1 MTAAV
6 QNPSQSLSN
15 SNQQIFRRVTVLQYC
30 MPFSSHFMRP
40 PQLGRYLSIWKGKIW
55 RAIWPFPKGSLPIAG
70 QAGLWPLTSGVH
82 PITAAG
88 HLFQTYLPDN
98 KSLTQF
104 WGQRERDWWNGAIWA
119 LLCPVHIYRCP
130 HCNAMVSLHAQEEK
144 EHTAVLSGTCG
155 VQNAVITNSGRPI
168 YVTRPAASWW
178 TPAYCLPLL
187 PPSSHRSCPA
197 SALLLYNQPSRAQHL
212 LF

>member
-1 MTAAV
+1 MEW
-6 QNPSQSLSN
+6 SN
-15 SNQQIFRRVTVLQYC
+15 
-30 MPFSSHFMRP
+30 
-40 PQLGRYLSIWKGKIW
+40 LGS
-55 RAIWPFPKGSLPIAG
+55 ALPC
-70 QAGLWPLTSGVH
+70 P
-82 PITAAG
+82 
-88 HLFQTYLPDN
+88 HL
-98 KSLTQF
+98 
-104 WGQRERDWWNGAIWA
+104 
-119 LLCPVHIYRCP
+119 

-212 LF
+212 LFSNLVCWSSSNASVLNTGLMSQCTELLVFSFNRQSPAKGLLCENDYCGDKQWREKQC